1 MREAVDMGEVVKS
14 IKNYEALDGMKRPAH
29 IGSDKKL
36 PDVMMDLM
44 AAIHKR
50 GVNPEKCVY
59 WMHPST
65 HKELREEEETV
76 VMAAGQ
82 EAFRGRPIRT
92 HPEIPDDCI
101 LFMAPD
107 AVGLGGKVYHPLII
121 AYAERYE
128 TYP

>member
-14 IKNYEALDGMKRPAH
+14 IKNYEALEGMQRPAH
-29 IGSDKKL
+29 IGSDADL
-36 PDVMMDLM
+36 PDVMLDLM
-44 AAIHKR
+44 AAMHER

-65 HKELREEEETV
+65 LKELQADEELV
-76 VMAAGQ
+76 FMAGSD
-82 EAFRGRPIRT
+82 AFRGRPIRT
-92 HPEIPDDCI
+92 QSTMPDDCI

-107 AVGLGGKVYHPLII
+107 AVGLGGKVYNPLII

-128 TYP
+128 TY

>member
-1 MREAVDMGEVVKS
+1 MREAVDMGEIVKS

-29 IGSDKKL
+29 IGSDKEL

-44 AAIHKR
+44 KAIHDR

-59 WMHPST
+59 WMHPGT
-65 HKELREEEETV
+65 HNELVANEEMMVTRHDD
-76 VMAAGQ
+76 G
-82 EAFRGRPIRT
+82 FRGRPIRT
-92 HPEIPDDCI
+92 DPQMPEDCI

-107 AVGLGGKVYHPLII
+107 AVGLGGKVYNPLII